1 MQRKCDL
8 FQSHLR
14 KGAEFHLKHEWFL
27 CSPSKNLFSFFFFAP
42 GDFCFSSQSHHFSCL
57 SSIASCT
64 ASFSPQYQSFYH
76 DVLFFFCCCEYFTSV
91 AGDYRSQEMK
101 ELPIRKGAAF
111 HCTSCL
117 IGRSVSWFHCKTNMI
132 ILLAFVIPTTLHY
145 PRLLASLQPF
155 TLTCAISLNNKYWLE
170 KKKKKFHP
178 VQQAYTVCY
187 MQQSHET
194 VG

>member
-27 CSPSKNLFSFFFFAP
+27 CFFFVVVFFAP

-132 ILLAFVIPTTLHY
+132 IQLAFVIPTTLHY

-155 TLTCAISLNNKYWLE
+155 TLTCAISLNNRYWLE
-170 KKKKKFHP
+170 KKNKTFHP

>member
-27 CSPSKNLFSFFFFAP
+27 CFFFVCFFAP

-132 ILLAFVIPTTLHY
+132 IQLAFVIPTTLHY

-155 TLTCAISLNNKYWLE
+155 TLTCAISLNNRYWLE
-170 KKKKKFHP
+170 KKKKNFILCNKHILF
-178 VQQAYTVCY
+178 AICS
-187 MQQSHET
+187 SHMKQ
-194 VG
+194 